1 MKNNRYYSRI
11 DDIDDI
17 SNLSKLVCK
26 EYSLGVYN
34 DTFVIE
40 IGYEDFNAIITT
52 SIGKFLMK
60 VFRNSR
66 DDKEVY
72 ECIDR
77 SWNAWKNNV
86 ATPKIYKNS
95 NDEIAAIINYNN
107 SRFRVSVIEYID
119 GYNFFDLNRKPTFNE
134 LREIV
139 NIASNLNAMD
149 YKPNFIYDTWAI
161 TSFCNEFEKKYKY
174 LDKEYLEMIKPIYDR
189 FKNFDYDKLPKS
201 FVHGDMMST
210 NLMVDK
216 NNKIW
221 VIDFSVSNY
230 TARLNEIVVI
240 CDDVAM
246 IYGNKEESEKRI
258 VAAFEQWCNEINA
271 TQLERDSFQMLFDVA
286 NAINVLNPLYEI
298 ATGNDSEETQMHLN
312 AGIFGLSLFK
322 QKIKTLN

>member
-1 MKNNRYYSRI
+1 MRNSRYYSRI

-17 SNLSKLVCK
+17 SNLSKLVCI
-26 EYSLGVYN
+26 EYSLGAYY
-34 DTFVIE
+34 DTFIIE

-52 SIGKFLMK
+52 SNGKYLMK

-66 DDKEVY
+66 NDKEVY

-86 ATPKIYKNS
+86 QTPKIYKNL
-95 NDEIAAIINYNN
+95 NDDIVTIINYKD
-107 SRFRVSVIEYID
+107 SRFRVSVIEFID
-119 GYNFFDLNRKPTFNE
+119 GNNFFDLNRKPTINE
-134 LREIV
+134 LSEIV
-139 NIASNLNAMD
+139 NIASNLNIMN

-161 TSFCNEFEKKYKY
+161 TSFCNEFEKKCKY
-174 LDKEYLEMIKPIYDR
+174 LDKEYMNMIKPIYDK

-258 VAAFEQWCNEINA
+258 MTAFEQWCDETNA
-271 TQLERDSFQMLFDVA
+271 TQLEKDSFQMLFEVA

-298 ATGNDSEETQMHLN
+298 ATGNDSEETKMHLN

-322 QKIKTLN
+322 

>member
-1 MKNNRYYSRI
+1 MKNSRYYSRI
-11 DDIDDI
+11 DEIDDI

-26 EYSLGVYN
+26 EYSLGQYL

-40 IGYEDFNAIITT
+40 IGYEDFNAIVTAST
-52 SIGKFLMK
+52 GKYLMK

-66 DDKEVY
+66 NDKEVY

-77 SWNAWKNNV
+77 SWNAWLNNV
-86 ATPKIYKNS
+86 QTPKIYKNL
-95 NDEIAAIINYNN
+95 NDDIVTIINYEN
-107 SRFRVSVIEYID
+107 SRFRVSVIEFID
-119 GYNFFDLNRKPTFNE
+119 GDNFFDLKRKPTTNE
-134 LREIV
+134 LSEIV
-139 NIASNLNAMD
+139 NVASNLNAMN
-149 YKPNFIYDTWAI
+149 YKPNFIYDSWAI
-161 TSFCNEFEKKYKY
+161 PSFCDEFEKKCKY
-174 LDKEYLEMIKPIYDR
+174 LDKEYLEMIKQIYEK

-258 VAAFEQWCNEINA
+258 MAAFDQWCNKVNA
-271 TQLERDSFQMLFDVA
+271 TQLEKDSFQILFDVA

-298 ATGNDSEETQMHLN
+298 ATGNDSEETKMHLN
-312 AGIFGLSLFK
+312 AGLFGLSLFK
-322 QKIKTLN
+322 

>member
-11 DDIDDI
+11 DNIDDI
-17 SNLSKLVCK
+17 SNLSILVCK
-26 EYSLGVYN
+26 EYSLGAYE

-52 SIGKFLMK
+52 STGKFLMK

-66 DDKEVY
+66 DDQEVY
-72 ECIDR
+72 DCINR
-77 SWNAWKNNV
+77 SWNAYKNNV
-86 ATPKIYKNS
+86 NTPRIYENS
-95 NDEIAAIINYNN
+95 EGDIVSILKYKK
-107 SRFRVSVIEYID
+107 SRFRVSVLEYID
-119 GYNFFDLNRKPTFNE
+119 GENFFDLNRKPTTEE
-134 LREIV
+134 LNKIV
-139 NIASNLNAMD
+139 NIASNLNKID

-161 TSFCNEFEKKYKY
+161 TSFCKEFEKKSKY
-174 LDKEYLEMIKPIYDR
+174 LDKKYFDMIKPIYDK

-210 NLMVDK
+210 NIMLDK
-216 NNKIW
+216 ENKIW
-221 VIDFSVSNY
+221 IIDFSVANY

-246 IYGNKEESEKRI
+246 VYGNKKESEMRI
-258 VAAFEQWCNEINA
+258 KVVFEQWCNEVNA
-271 TQLERDSFQMLFDVA
+271 TQLEKDSFHILFEVA

-298 ATGNDSEETQMHLN
+298 ATGNESEETNMHLN

-322 QKIKTLN
+322 

>member
-11 DDIDDI
+11 DEIDDI
-17 SNLSKLVCK
+17 SNLSKLICN
-26 EYSLGVYN
+26 EYSLGTHYN
-34 DTFVIE
+34 TSVIE
-40 IGYEDFNAIITT
+40 IGYEDFNAIIST
-52 SIGKFLMK
+52 SNGKYLMK

-66 DDKEVY
+66 SDQEVY

-77 SWNAWKNNV
+77 SYTAWKNNV
-86 ATPKIYKNS
+86 QTPEIYKNS
-95 NDEIAAIINYNN
+95 NDEIVTIINYKN

-119 GYNFFDLNRKPTFNE
+119 GKSFFDLNQKPTTNE
-134 LREIV
+134 LSEIV
-139 NIASNLNAMD
+139 DIAYNLNVMD

-161 TSFCNEFEKKYKY
+161 TSFCDEFDKKCQY
-174 LDKEYLEMIKPIYDR
+174 LDKNHVEMIRPIYDR

-216 NNKIW
+216 NGKVW

-258 VAAFEQWCNEINA
+258 IAAFEQWCNKLNA
-271 TQLERDSFQMLFDVA
+271 TQLEKDSFQMLFDVA
-286 NAINVLNPLYEI
+286 NAINILNPLYEI
-298 ATGNDSEETQMHLN
+298 ATGNDSEETKMHLN

-322 QKIKTLN
+322 